1 MKIFVGRDE
10 EIRRLWEEDSLTLEE
25 IGSKFGITRER
36 TRQILKQLG
45 AAEAGEIREKRRLE
59 KEAQEKVIARKI
71 LEESISVIKALYD
84 SGATKAHAIDLLA
97 SLYVDYDRETIQLA
111 IDKSKL
117 RFAQVTVT
125 PKFSDDFVR
134 AAVYWVLALQNDFLA
149 TREEVAVS
157 LNHELL
163 TEILGHAEEGL
174 MPAYSVEDIL
184 RRIAGGKKALDS
196 GATSSLTHASYEE
209 TRLQVWAAQG
219 WAGGGEPYW
228 PPTKQTV
235 MKRLGNGYWKDA
247 MQSIGVAP
255 AGRQGRARGLLM
267 YTEQDY
273 EKAIVDYY
281 WDRSQSGLA
290 PTHLGYEEWAKAQK
304 ILGHQRPSAV
314 SVRNFFGNWTR
325 AVQIAQ
331 QAQ

>member
-1 MKIFVGRDE
+1 MNIVGRNQ
-10 EIRRLWEEDSLTLEE
+10 EIQRLWEEESLTLEE

-36 TRQILKQLG
+36 TRQILRQLG
-45 AAEAGEIREKRRLE
+45 AAEAGEIRDKRRLE
-59 KEAQEKVIARKI
+59 KEANEKVIARKV

-84 SGATKAHAIDLLA
+84 AGATKAHAIDLLA

-125 PKFSDDFVR
+125 PKFSDDFIR
-134 AAVYWVLALQNDFLA
+134 AATYWVLALQHDFLA

-157 LNHELL
+157 ISHELL
-163 TEILGHAEEGL
+163 SEILGHVQQGL
-174 MPAYSVEDIL
+174 MPDYSAEEIL
-184 RRIAGGKKALDS
+184 RRIAGGKRALDS
-196 GATSSLTHASYEE
+196 GATITLTHASYEE
-209 TRLQVWAAQG
+209 TRLQVWAAEG
-219 WAGGGEPYW
+219 WAGSGEPYW

-255 AGRQGRARGLLM
+255 AGRQGRARGLLV

-281 WDRSQSGLA
+281 WERAQSGLT
-290 PTHLGYEEWAKAQK
+290 PTHLGYEEWVKSQQ
-304 ILGHQRPSAV
+304 IQGDQRPSAV
-314 SVRNFFGNWTR
+314 SIRNFFGSWTR
-325 AVQIAQ
+325 AIQVAQ
-331 QAQ
+331 QAT